1 MSTII
6 PTPAGVFTLRWG
18 PHGAGYAWT
27 LHDPIGIP
35 QATRT
40 GCAGADFP
48 AVLREAQALAY
59 VVAGTVYAV
68 A

>member
-1 MSTII
+1 VNRTAV
-6 PTPAGVFTLRWG
+6 PTPAGDFTLVWTAQA
-18 PHGAGYAWT
+18 AGFAWT
-27 LHDPIGIP
+27 LHDPSGIP
-35 QATRT
+35 HAART
-40 GCAGADFP
+40 HADFP